1 MAPVPN
7 QDTTV
12 LELIP
17 AEAVPDKTQARGH
30 VTIVK
35 ADGTAALAGTVD
47 TVIADLAAGA
57 TLADTITKVN
67 AILAALRAAG
77 ITRAA

>member
-17 AEAVPDKTQARGH
+17 PAAADSTQARGQ

-57 TLADTITKVN
+57 TLADTIAKVN